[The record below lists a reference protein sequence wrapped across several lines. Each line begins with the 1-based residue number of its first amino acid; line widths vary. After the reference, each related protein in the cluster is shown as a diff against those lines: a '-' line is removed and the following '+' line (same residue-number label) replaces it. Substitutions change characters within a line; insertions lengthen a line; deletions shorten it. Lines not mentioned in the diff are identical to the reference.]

1 MEPLLNRRGAS
12 LFLGIDT
19 PHYLIGFISYS
30 LTLIPKSQNGE
41 SGLTYGFVDR
51 LQNTQKIKMQ
61 QFLPTIPQVLLL
73 LRLIKRY
80 GFFDKLAKIVNLIRK
95 LAILSRTPQRSGFI
109 LHLLPRPPSPR
120 GIVRIEN
127 SNTLNEIQKKGSKTN
142 FYNAPIRCIANTP
155 NIRL

>member
-61 QFLPTIPQVLLL
+61 QLPAHNST
-73 LRLIKRY
+73 
-80 GFFDKLAKIVNLIRK
+80 GTTATTTAKILESLWI
-95 LAILSRTPQRSGFI
+95 S
-109 LHLLPRPPSPR
+109 
-120 GIVRIEN
+120 
-127 SNTLNEIQKKGSKTN
+127 
-142 FYNAPIRCIANTP
+142 
-155 NIRL
+155 